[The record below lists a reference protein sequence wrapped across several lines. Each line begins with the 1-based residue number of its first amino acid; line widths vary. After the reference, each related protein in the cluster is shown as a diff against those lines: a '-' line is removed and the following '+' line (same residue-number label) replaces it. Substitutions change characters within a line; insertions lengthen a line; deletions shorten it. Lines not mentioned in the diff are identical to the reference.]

1 MRKPPA
7 NNKKKK
13 STFKSPY
20 HSNPDLA
27 IHNVKK
33 SMRPQLDGP
42 TVDNFSSIDSTNSTK
57 QLDSSEVKP
66 KSQRVKRPTTEKPK
80 KFNLSFDAKLGIV
93 FAIASTIVGIVIYNH
108 SNRFVSIEKDID
120 YIKEN
125 VKDTKS
131 QIEKVVDQ
139 TTSIDRKIDLLKQK
153 SELEQKKK

>member
-13 STFKSPY
+13 STFKGPY

-42 TVDNFSSIDSTNSTK
+42 TVDNFSTIDSTNSTK
-57 QLDSSEVKP
+57 QLDSSELKP

-80 KFNLSFDAKLGIV
+80 RFNVSIDAILGIA
-93 FAIASTIVGIVIYNH
+93 FAIGSAIVGIVIYNH

-125 VKDTKS
+125 AKDTKS
-131 QIEKVVDQ
+131 RIEKVVDQ